1 MFARHGSGSRTL
13 RTSPRIL
20 EPTAMSEESWSWQ
33 VDRQLPSELSAGEEI
48 IREVVGQLKSRNWS
62 EREVFGIH
70 MALEE
75 GLINAIR
82 HGNKLDRNKRVRF
95 ICQLSERKLH
105 LEITDEGPGFDP
117 KDVPDCTAPENLERP
132 CGRGIMLMR
141 HYMTRVDYT
150 PTGNC
155 VVMEKDRD

>member
-1 MFARHGSGSRTL
+1 
-13 RTSPRIL
+13 
-20 EPTAMSEESWSWQ
+20 MSEESWSWQ
-33 VDRQLPSELSAGEEI
+33 IERQLPSEIAAGEEI
-48 IREVVGQLKSRNWS
+48 IREVVRQLNGHGWP
-62 EREVFGIH
+62 ERDVFGIH

-82 HGNKLDRNKRVRF
+82 HGNKLDRTKHVRF
-95 ICQLSERKLH
+95 ICQLSDRRLRM
-105 LEITDEGPGFDP
+105 EISDEGPGFDP
-117 KDVPDCTAPENLERP
+117 NRVPDCTADENLERP

-150 PTGNC
+150 PSGNC